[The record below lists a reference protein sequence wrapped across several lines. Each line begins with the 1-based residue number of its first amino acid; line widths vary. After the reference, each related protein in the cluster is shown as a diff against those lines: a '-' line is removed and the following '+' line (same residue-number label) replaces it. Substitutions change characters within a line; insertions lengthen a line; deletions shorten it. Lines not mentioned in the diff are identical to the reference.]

1 MFHIDSYLSKN
12 QILFNHFAKSLKK
25 LFLDVSTPFSELL
38 IL

>member
-1 MFHIDSYLSKN
+1 MLRIDSYLPKN

-25 LFLDVSTPFSELL
+25 LFLDVITPFSELL